1 MSSRHLAS
9 GDDSERGRSVERLR
23 AAVAERRRLDD
34 AGESA
39 GDRPDGIEVTTARNA
54 ADDQVAARQR
64 WLQSVDDQ

>member
-34 AGESA
+34 AG
-39 GDRPDGIEVTTARNA
+39 DRPDAIEVTTARLA
-54 ADDQVAARQR
+54 ADDQIAARKR
-64 WLQSVDDQ
+64 WLESVDDQ

>member
-34 AGESA
+34 AG
-39 GDRPDGIEVTTARNA
+39 DRPDAIEVTTARHA
-54 ADDQVAARQR
+54 ADDQVAARKR
-64 WLQSVDDQ
+64 WLESVDDQ